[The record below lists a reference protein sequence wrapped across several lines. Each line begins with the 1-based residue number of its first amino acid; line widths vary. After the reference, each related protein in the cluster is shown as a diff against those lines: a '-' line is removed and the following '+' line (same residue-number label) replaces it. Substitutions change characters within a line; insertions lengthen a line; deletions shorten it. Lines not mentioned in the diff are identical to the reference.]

1 MYTIIYDMFIP
12 SVPMIPYFHPSQLE
26 DTGHQI
32 IEMLNAD
39 RTLRIEMAT
48 WQQLAIF
55 APEIDGWTMRF
66 SFGMA
71 YFLRRTVSFGE
82 VRFSGLC

>member
-1 MYTIIYDMFIP
+1 MNVYTYMYTIIYGMFIP
-12 SVPMIPYFHPSQLE
+12 SVLMIPYFHPIQFE

-48 WQQLAIF
+48 WRQLAIF
-55 APEIDGWTMRF
+55 AAEN
-66 SFGMA
+66 
-71 YFLRRTVSFGE
+71 
-82 VRFSGLC
+82 